1 MQVLRMVRL
10 ILSRFAIWSFDL
22 AFQDFAFFNGL
33 QTVLLVEER
42 VIKKSILLGYFY
54 DSGKLIFFYPWSS
67 IFLLVIHA
75 RDPLYDPQE

>member
-54 DSGKLIFFYPWSS
+54 DSGKLIFF
-67 IFLLVIHA
+67 I
-75 RDPLYDPQE
+75 RDPLFFC